1 MLSLSSSVARMKC
14 SSLDLV
20 QTQTQPPNMLPGQD
34 PPAKV
39 SLTGLDLL
47 VVPQLSSMLV
57 FVVNAAAPDQ

>member
-1 MLSLSSSVARMKC
+1 MKC